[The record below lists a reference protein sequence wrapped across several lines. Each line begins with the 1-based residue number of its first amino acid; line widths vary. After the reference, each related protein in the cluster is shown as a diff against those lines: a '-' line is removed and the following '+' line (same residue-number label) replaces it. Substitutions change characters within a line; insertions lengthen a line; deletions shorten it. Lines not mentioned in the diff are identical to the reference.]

1 MVHVISPSTA
11 FSWINIFVD
20 PGTTFQSTN
29 QIWETSLQ
37 FVYKFR
43 LPARVSCVYI
53 SVIHNFPLVL
63 VMVRDRIKTTFLD
76 KDVVTGTTKY
86 VDPW

>member
-43 LPARVSCVYI
+43 Q
-53 SVIHNFPLVL
+53 N
-63 VMVRDRIKTTFLD
+63 IKICWSRNSS
-76 KDVVTGTTKY
+76 Y
-86 VDPW
+86 